1 MTTTLYVDSRAAA
14 SGSDSDFQVTLRET
28 VHIRPGA
35 RLRVD
40 KVRFV
45 DSFLTTDMGKYIY
58 YKDGMGS
65 LVYYAL
71 PEAAYS
77 GTRLAAQIE
86 VATGR
91 STKYQEST
99 NSLTQVVFGGQEWL
113 SDVDLKA
120 YTSGFPDGASASV
133 PQSINGV
140 LGPASGDAGD
150 SAGNLAWGFVKMS
163 PYDDLYLRSRKL
175 SCQNVHGAVG
185 DHDILCKITL
195 DQGVSKVQSD
205 DCPSDVYNDITE
217 MSFKTLDFR
226 LTDYLGRVVNLRGR
240 SLSFQITID
249 Q

>member
-1 MTTTLYVDSRAAA
+1 MTTTLYVDSRSAAP
-14 SGSDSDFQVTLRET
+14 GSDSDFQVTLRET

-91 STKYQEST
+91 GTKYQEST

-113 SDVDLKA
+113 SDADLKA
-120 YTSGFPDGASASV
+120 
-133 PQSINGV
+133 
-140 LGPASGDAGD
+140 
-150 SAGNLAWGFVKMS
+150 
-163 PYDDLYLRSRKL
+163 
-175 SCQNVHGAVG
+175 
-185 DHDILCKITL
+185 
-195 DQGVSKVQSD
+195 
-205 DCPSDVYNDITE
+205 
-217 MSFKTLDFR
+217 
-226 LTDYLGRVVNLRGR
+226 
-240 SLSFQITID
+240 
-249 Q
+249 

>member
-1 MTTTLYVDSRAAA
+1 MTTTLYIDSCAAA

-45 DSFLTTDMGKYIY
+45 DSFLTTDMGRYIY
-58 YKDGMGS
+58 YKDGAGA
-65 LVYYAL
+65 LAYFAL
-71 PEAAYS
+71 PEQAYS
-77 GTRLAAQIE
+77 GTRLAAQIQ

-91 STKYQEST
+91 GTTYAEAT

-113 SDVDLKA
+113 SDADLKT
-120 YTSGFPDGASASV
+120 YTTGFPDGASASV
-133 PQSINGV
+133 PMSINGV
-140 LGPASGDAGD
+140 LGPASTE
-150 SAGNLAWGFVKMS
+150 STGNLVWGFVKMS